1 MKKMKRILSALVILC
16 IAMAFKSDQLFKTNL
31 KINVRNELG
40 NVEEGVSVQL
50 FKSEEDYRNETNPA
64 TEAQM
69 TDNKGDVKFKDLE
82 PIIYF
87 VNAEKGDKNNIGA
100 GVQTDTLQEGKL
112 NKITVIIE

>member
-1 MKKMKRILSALVILC
+1 MKRILSALVILC
-16 IAMAFKSDQLFKTNL
+16 VAMAFKSDQLFKTNL
-31 KINVRNELG
+31 KITVRNELG

-50 FKSEEDYRNETNPA
+50 FKTEEDYRNETNPA
-64 TEAQM
+64 TEVQM
-69 TDNKGDVKFKDLE
+69 TDSKGDVKFKDLE

-112 NKITVIIE
+112 NKITIIIE